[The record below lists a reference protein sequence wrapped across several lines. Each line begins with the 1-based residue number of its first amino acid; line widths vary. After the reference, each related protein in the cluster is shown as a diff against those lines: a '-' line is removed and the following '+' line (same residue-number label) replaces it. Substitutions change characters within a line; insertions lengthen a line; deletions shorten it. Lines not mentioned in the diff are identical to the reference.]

1 MPSIKGIEPTSDM
14 DNHAMAQIII
24 LVVKVILI
32 CVSLVNNLNIIPI
45 EKEIPD
51 DIK

>member
-1 MPSIKGIEPTSDM
+1 
-14 DNHAMAQIII
+14 MAQIII

-32 CVSLVNNLNIIPI
+32 CVSFVNNLKIIPI

-51 DIK
+51 DTKYVLYIKEDSL